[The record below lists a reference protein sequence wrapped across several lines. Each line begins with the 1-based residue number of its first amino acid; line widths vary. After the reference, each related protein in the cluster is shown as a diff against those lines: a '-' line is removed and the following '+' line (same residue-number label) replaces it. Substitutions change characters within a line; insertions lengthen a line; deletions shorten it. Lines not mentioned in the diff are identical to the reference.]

1 MSRACTAA
9 ALRHARPAARAGFT
23 LIEILVVIAIIGLLM
38 GLVAVTVSR
47 QGQAGRV
54 TDCKARIDT
63 LSLLVSSYA
72 DRNGDYP
79 PSRLAATGVTDGNGI
94 NDGIEALVVVLKG
107 KAWSGRRPE
116 ERWLGNTDA
125 DFSKGLHLADGSSAL
140 LEVIDPWDNPLVYIA
155 SADYGSE
162 FNYRFVTETGNEDQT
177 VRSALDPLTGAP
189 HQFDS
194 FQILSAGPDGVLGTE
209 DDIANYEIDKGEH

>member
-1 MSRACTAA
+1 MRRAVTPRADRA
-9 ALRHARPAARAGFT
+9 GLAGFT

-47 QGQAGRV
+47 QGQAGRI

-63 LSLLVSSYA
+63 LSLLVTTWA

-79 PSRLAATGVTDGNGI
+79 PSRLAPLGVTDGNGV
-94 NDGIEALVVVLKG
+94 NEGIEALVAALKG

-116 ERWLGNTDA
+116 ERWLANTDG
-125 DFSKGLHLADGSSAL
+125 DSSKSLKLADGSSAL
-140 LEVIDPWDNPLVYIA
+140 LEVVDPWDNPLVYIS
-155 SADYGSE
+155 SADYGAD
-162 FNYRFVTETGNEDQT
+162 FGYRFVTEAGTEDQT
-177 VRSALDPLTGAP
+177 ARSAMDPLTGAP
-189 HQFDS
+189 HQFEA

-209 DDIANYEIDKGEH
+209 DDIANYEIDTGER